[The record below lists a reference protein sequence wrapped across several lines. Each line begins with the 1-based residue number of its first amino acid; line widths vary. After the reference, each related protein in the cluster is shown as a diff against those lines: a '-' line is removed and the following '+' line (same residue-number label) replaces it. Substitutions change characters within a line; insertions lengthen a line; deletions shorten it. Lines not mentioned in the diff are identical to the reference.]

1 MGDNF
6 ISQLGNNFNSYIRR
20 PKKKVMTKK
29 PLLIFISVFLIS
41 VGSFAQKFAYV
52 DTDYILNNIP
62 EFNQAQDKLDE
73 ISKKWQEEIEAVY
86 AEVDKMYRDYQSQEV
101 LLTDEMKTKREAAII
116 AREKSAKDLQKKR
129 FGPEGDLYMKRQEL
143 IKPIQDKVY
152 DAIQQLAANSK
163 YAVIFDSSSD
173 LIMLYSNPNLDKSDK
188 VLKNMGYIGK
198 EK

>member
-1 MGDNF
+1 
-6 ISQLGNNFNSYIRR
+6 
-20 PKKKVMTKK
+20 MTKK
-29 PLLIFISVFLIS
+29 TLLIFINVFLIS
-41 VGSFAQKFAYV
+41 FGSFAQKFAYV

-129 FGPEGDLYMKRQEL
+129 FGPEGDLYAKRQEL

-188 VLKNMGYIGK
+188 VLENMGYIGK
-198 EK
+198 GR